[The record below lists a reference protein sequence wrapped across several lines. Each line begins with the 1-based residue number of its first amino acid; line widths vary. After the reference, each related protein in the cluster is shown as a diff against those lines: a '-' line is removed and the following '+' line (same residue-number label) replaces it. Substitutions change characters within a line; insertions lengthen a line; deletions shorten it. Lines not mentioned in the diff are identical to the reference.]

1 MRFLIP
7 LFLAAITSTATRSI
21 LAHPTQSDNQN
32 QRRATT
38 CNGHAELCDKSYG
51 NVTFLGTHNSYAVG
65 GEVADNQGWNVTR
78 QLVSR
83 GSSGELRAEREYVEQ
98 SEILSSAARRFPSGA
113 RISAFPSAAR
123 VLRRRQRVRRTLH
136 RAQRA
141 SVHCAAGIES
151 DRTLSE
157 AVVGRSSAA
166 RISALRHR
174 LPVRR
179 TAYVSECGVAAR
191 EYCFCLRRGRRRT
204 AEMRSSKAIHIRA
217 ERLSCATSDEY
228 RKLFRGRR
236 KLAGHSVE

>member
-83 GSSGELRAEREYVEQ
+83 GSSEARSYRAQRDDSRAKRESVLSRAQREYC
-98 SEILSSAARRFPSGA
+98 AAGY
-113 RISAFPSAAR
+113 I
-123 VLRRRQRVRRTLH
+123 RVRRTLH

-141 SVHCAAGIES
+141 SVHCAAGIKS

-157 AVVGRSSAA
+157 AVVGRPRLGRAQRESVLCAAGYQSEGLPMFPSAA
-166 RISALRHR
+166 
-174 LPVRR
+174 
-179 TAYVSECGVAAR
+179 
-191 EYCFCLRRGRRRT
+191 
-204 AEMRSSKAIHIRA
+204 
-217 ERLSCATSDEY
+217 
-228 RKLFRGRR
+228 
-236 KLAGHSVE
+236 